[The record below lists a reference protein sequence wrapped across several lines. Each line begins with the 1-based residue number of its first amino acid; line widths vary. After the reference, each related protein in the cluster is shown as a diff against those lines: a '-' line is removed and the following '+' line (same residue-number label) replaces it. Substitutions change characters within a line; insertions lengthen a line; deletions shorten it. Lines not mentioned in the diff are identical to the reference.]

1 MDSLEIVCQGVGN
14 AVLQI
19 LKSAWIVIL
28 DTTCL
33 KANAILRRVRTS
45 VMAYTI
51 QQAIQWPLVKNA
63 ISLASHVVV
72 LDQISVLLVALT
84 TYVDLFLI
92 EYLILAPVHV
102 HKV

>member
-28 DTTCL
+28 GTTCL
-33 KANAILRRVRTS
+33 KASAIMRRVPTS
-45 VMAYTI
+45 VMDYTI
-51 QQAIQWPLVKNA
+51 QQAIQWPLVKNV
-63 ISLASHVVV
+63 ITLASHVVV

-102 HKV
+102 L